1 MRLFYSLFLKFVEG
15 GSDTP
20 DNYNEF
26 VTTIKSNNLGEN
38 PDELRSILH
47 IIHKVSFHHKRQ
59 PNFISKVHKTIL
71 FFSDQIKES
80 FSNSD
85 LYRIFRSNKLLL
97 IFLFEQKII
106 TVDEDIIYR
115 LYEKYKKEDSNYFYT
130 EFKPFLNHKSE
141 RGEIIL
147 VSTSKVHDSN
157 FERNRH
163 EGENDSPISQLIRE
177 DSINEFLSY
186 VREKKV
192 SLSSI
197 VPKSF
202 FETNSLLKKKV
213 TSLIEYAAFFGSIHI
228 FQYLLKSNVNFT
240 SSIWNYAIHGS
251 NLDVIHLLEKHEIKP
266 EHQSFRS
273 CFYESVKCHHNELAH
288 YIKMNLYTNN
298 EDETDG
304 NFFMNFS
311 KFYNFNFFINDLKD
325 NYEAIFSFACKY
337 DYMTIVKIL
346 LEKRK
351 INLKESLLM
360 KVLIF
365 FYDEIFF

>member
-1 MRLFYSLFLKFVEG
+1 M
-15 GSDTP
+15 
-20 DNYNEF
+20 
-26 VTTIKSNNLGEN
+26 
-38 PDELRSILH
+38 
-47 IIHKVSFHHKRQ
+47 
-59 PNFISKVHKTIL
+59 
-71 FFSDQIKES
+71 
-80 FSNSD
+80 
-85 LYRIFRSNKLLL
+85 
-97 IFLFEQKII
+97 
-106 TVDEDIIYR
+106 
-115 LYEKYKKEDSNYFYT
+115 
-130 EFKPFLNHKSE
+130 
-141 RGEIIL
+141 
-147 VSTSKVHDSN
+147 
-157 FERNRH
+157 
-163 EGENDSPISQLIRE
+163 
-177 DSINEFLSY
+177 
-186 VREKKV
+186 
-192 SLSSI
+192 
-197 VPKSF
+197 
-202 FETNSLLKKKV
+202 
-213 TSLIEYAAFFGSIHI
+213 
-228 FQYLLKSNVNFT
+228 NFT